1 VTPTGTPPEG
11 PRPGGPQTDPHEA
24 DRADELL
31 AGYALRSLSGDDAAE
46 ADRLLSEHVPGC
58 ARCRQTLLA
67 FSDTVADLALGVD
80 PVAPPETLLP
90 RLHRELE
97 PRTARP
103 APGRWVAVA
112 SGVAAILVVG
122 GLTVS
127 LGVRAGNLQTSNDLL
142 GDALA
147 FSQRPDAD
155 TARLDTSEPT
165 ELSAISAPDVDHF
178 FLVGSDLPAAPAGFV
193 YGVWLSDR
201 SGVETVYAGSFL
213 PASGMTV
220 VRVPFDRFRFDLVF
234 VTLEREGVAPDE
246 PGEVVWE
253 EAAAA

>member
-1 VTPTGTPPEG
+1 M
-11 PRPGGPQTDPHEA
+11 DPHEA
-24 DRADELL
+24 GRADELL

-58 ARCRQTLLA
+58 AGCRETMLA
-67 FSDTVADLALGVD
+67 FSDAVADLALGVD
-80 PVAPPETLLP
+80 PMTPPGTLLP

-127 LGVRAGNLQTSNDLL
+127 LGLRAGNLQSSNDLL

-147 FSQRPDAD
+147 FSQRPDAH
-155 TARLDTSEPT
+155 TAPLVGAEAAGP
-165 ELSAISAPDVDHF
+165 APVSQITAPEEDHF
-178 FLVGSDLPAAPAGFV
+178 YLIGDDVPSPPAGLV
-193 YGVWLSDR
+193 YGIWLSD
-201 SGVETVYAGSFL
+201 GGDPVFAGAFL
-213 PASGMTV
+213 PDPGTTV
-220 VRVPFDRFRFDLVF
+220 VDVPFDRSSFDRVLI
-234 VTLEREGVAPDE
+234 TLEPEGSVPSA
-246 PGEVVWE
+246 PGEADWE
-253 EAAAA
+253 ASA

>member
-11 PRPGGPQTDPHEA
+11 PRPRGPQTDPHEA

-46 ADRLLSEHVPGC
+46 ADRLLFEHVPGC
-58 ARCRQTLLA
+58 ARCRETLLA
-67 FSDTVADLALGVD
+67 FSDTVADLAFGAD
-80 PVAPPETLLP
+80 RMTPPETLLP

-97 PRTARP
+97 PRTARS

-127 LGVRAGNLQTSNDLL
+127 LGLRAGDLQTNNDLL

-155 TARLDTSEPT
+155 TAPLVGAEAADP
-165 ELSAISAPDVDHF
+165 APVSQITAPEEDHF
-178 FLVGSDLPAAPAGFV
+178 YLIGGDVPSPPTGLV
-193 YGVWLSDR
+193 YGIWLSD
-201 SGVETVYAGSFL
+201 GGDPVFAGTF
-213 PASGMTV
+213 PPGSGMTV
-220 VRVPFDRFRFDLVF
+220 VDVPFDRSSFDRVLI
-234 VTLEREGVAPDE
+234 TLEVEGTVPST
-246 PGEVVWE
+246 PGEAVW
-253 EAAAA
+253 EAAA